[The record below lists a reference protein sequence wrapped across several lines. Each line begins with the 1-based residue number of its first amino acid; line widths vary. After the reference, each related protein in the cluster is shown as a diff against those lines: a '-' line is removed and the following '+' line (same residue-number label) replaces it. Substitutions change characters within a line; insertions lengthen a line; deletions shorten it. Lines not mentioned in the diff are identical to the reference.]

1 MVLRCRLR
9 QSVSALQ
16 QILCGHAIAWYW
28 GASQVK
34 HSGHSPRFH
43 PAISCHAQFHH
54 VTMHLAQ
61 ALGGKLAE
69 VPVRPEPQSS
79 AHAGSQT
86 AVHPAVHPAVPKTT
100 CENCRTLR
108 LRRHPVGPF
117 PLRNR
122 FSLRDGLYILYS
134 CLRFTRKF
142 PLNSGYSGIFVRKK
156 TSLSQCPSCPSCP
169 GSKCYKMLTVDSC
182 WLHVLRSNLQN
193 LSDSPSPFWNPSDCG
208 NNLLHRGHSPL
219 TSEKGNGSG
228 SIHLH
233 PSSSNKTD
241 FQRCISDSRSVDS
254 LLSYILKW
262 TSAQV
267 VLGDRPGTDSL
278 QCHQMRHQEII
289 YK

>member
-43 PAISCHAQFHH
+43 PAISCHAQFHP
-54 VTMHLAQ
+54 TMHLAQ
-61 ALGGKLAE
+61 ALGGKLTE

-122 FSLRDGLYILYS
+122 FSLRDGLYIFMSALYKEIS
-134 CLRFTRKF
+134 SQLRLLRY
-142 PLNSGYSGIFVRKK
+142 LCEKK
-156 TSLSQCPSCPSCP
+156 NFLGPSCPSCPSCP

-219 TSEKGNGSG
+219 TSEKGNGCRQY
-228 SIHLH
+228 
-233 PSSSNKTD
+233 PP
-241 FQRCISDSRSVDS
+241 
-254 LLSYILKW
+254 
-262 TSAQV
+262 A
-267 VLGDRPGTDSL
+267 P
-278 QCHQMRHQEII
+278 
-289 YK
+289 